1 MKPEVV
7 FVKVDDNDNI
17 IISKEELEEI
27 VEKSYNEGL
36 IAGRQETYPALPI
49 YPYPIN
55 PSNPWSTA
63 NPNPWQ
69 QPTITYTSQNSRD

>member
-17 IISKEELEEI
+17 VISKEELEEI

-36 IAGRQETYPALPI
+36 IAGRQETYPVLPV
-49 YPYPIN
+49 YPLN
-55 PSNPWSTA
+55 PLNPWSPWDIT
-63 NPNPWQ
+63 PQNPWA
-69 QPTITYTSQNSRD
+69 QPTITYILQG